1 MIDFTTGSVSKKII
15 QFTIPLLIGNV
26 FQQFYNLADS
36 MIVGHFLGKQ
46 ALAAVTASSQLVFAM
61 IALLIGIGIGASVV
75 IGQQWGRKDYEKVR
89 LTAGTINIFLLVASI
104 VIGVLGII
112 FSDELLRLVN
122 VPKEAFPEAKIFLN
136 IYLAGLFSMFGYN
149 AVTSTLRGLGESRI
163 PLYAL
168 ILANVINICLDLLFI
183 LIFRWGVA
191 GAAIATITAQSIS
204 WVSLLIYLKR
214 TKSIV
219 SVGFYPRN
227 FNLKIFKEFFKIG
240 LPSGIQQTVVGIGLT
255 AILGM
260 VNQFGVD
267 TAAGFGAGSRIDSFI
282 SMLAMNFS
290 IALTSFTAQNYGA
303 GLLHRVKKGLRATLI
318 MSISI
323 TVVVNLFV
331 IIFRVPLISLFT
343 DKENIFVIKAG
354 ADYLVV
360 VSTFYLFFSTMFVFT
375 GFLRGTGNAFYP
387 MLTSIFSLWLI
398 RLPLAYFLSKHW
410 GFLGICYSVPLS
422 WIIGVI
428 ANYAY
433 YASGHW
439 KRKMVPTTNFQAQ
452 I

>member
-1 MIDFTTGSVSKKII
+1 MIDFTTGSVPKKII

-26 FQQFYNLADS
+26 FQQLYNLVDS

-46 ALAAVTASSQLVFAM
+46 ALAAVTASSQLVFVM

-75 IGQQWGRKDYEKVR
+75 IGQHWGRKDYEKVR
-89 LTAGTINIFLLVASI
+89 LTAGTINIFLLVSSI
-104 VIGVLGII
+104 LIGCVGML
-112 FSDELLRLVN
+112 FSDTLLHWVN
-122 VPKEAFPEAKIFLN
+122 VPAEALPEAKIYLK
-136 IYLAGLFSMFGYN
+136 IYLGGLFSMFGYN
-149 AVTSTLRGLGESRI
+149 AITSTLRGLGDSKA

-168 ILANVINICLDLLFI
+168 ILANVINIGLDLLFI
-183 LIFRWGVA
+183 LVFHWGVA
-191 GAAIATITAQSIS
+191 GAAWATIIAQSIS
-204 WVSLLIYLKR
+204 WISLLVYLKR
-214 TKSIV
+214 TNSIL
-219 SVGFYPRN
+219 SVGFYTRN
-227 FNLKIFKEFFKIG
+227 FNLAIFKDFLKIG
-240 LPSGIQQTVVGIGLT
+240 LPSGVQQTVVGVGLT

-260 VNQFGVD
+260 VNQYGVD

-303 GLLHRVKKGLRATLI
+303 GLLHRVKKGLVSTLI
-318 MSISI
+318 LSISI
-323 TVVVNLFV
+323 TVVVNLLV
-331 IIFRVPLISLFT
+331 IIFREPLISLFT
-343 DKENIFVIKAG
+343 DKENVLVIQTG

-375 GFLRGTGNAFYP
+375 GFLRGTGNAFFP

-422 WIIGVI
+422 WIIGVV

-433 YASGHW
+433 YTSGHW
-439 KRKMVPTTNFQAQ
+439 KRKMVLKPEALTSV
-452 I
+452 